1 VHRGGQAFSSFLSEQ
16 LTNADRAVVLLPSFL
31 RLLSIA
37 FGVPE
42 LVPTPL
48 SPANSPL
55 TFGSPS
61 EWTLLFVHPPAGPST
76 LLLPLLSPLTHAA
89 YTGPEKN
96 VTIFTRTLPAKEK
109 KAKEPDGRP
118 LSGSDLFFR
127 TLASGALMQESSAI
141 LDAGDSPTLETKKE
155 AATNADND
163 NTGAAS
169 PKATTTS
176 ALRFELGRTRS
187 STIIFFERL
196 ASGALDVVKQHI
208 RYGSVEKAPQEPCT
222 IVNDQGEGAE
232 FDAGNQQESESKILS
247 DEVKAEKRD
256 EEENRET
263 EVKESAEQKEELVSE
278 RTEQKGGDVK
288 EEKAV
293 ADEKK
298 VVEKEEA
305 EAEEKTK
312 RDDKNTEAET
322 HKIAEQQEEEKEE
335 KGKEKEEGREEKPK
349 AIMRT
354 CLFRSDQGSFCVLR
368 SYIAG
373 EHDGD
378 SRQPAVKEKQEGL
391 ETVCWSTT
399 LCFSG
404 SHHLVQY
411 AGR

>member
-61 EWTLLFVHPPAGPST
+61 EWTLLFVHPPA
-76 LLLPLLSPLTHAA
+76 
-89 YTGPEKN
+89 GPEKN

-391 ETVCWSTT
+391 ETEGDLDEGSVWVHEELLLLSRIPAQKGPT
-399 LCFSG
+399 L
-404 SHHLVQY
+404 
-411 AGR
+411 